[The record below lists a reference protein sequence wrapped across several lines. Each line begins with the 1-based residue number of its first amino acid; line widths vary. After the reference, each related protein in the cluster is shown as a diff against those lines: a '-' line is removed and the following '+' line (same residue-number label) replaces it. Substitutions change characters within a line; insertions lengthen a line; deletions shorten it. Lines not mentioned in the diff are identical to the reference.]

1 MYTLYVVVILKGRK
15 VMHCHCPSLTAF
27 RSHDSL
33 TPPPSRER
41 RREGSRWNGRRSST
55 DSISGHSSPRRRCQ
69 RYAIQYKVEDL
80 ARFFVC
86 ALLVMVV
93 VVVAMCLY
101 LHNPQ
106 WETGAGGLVVSFT
119 RLVCTGLHQP
129 LQDVFYV
136 YPKSHFLNTV
146 VCWQHCYVF

>member
-1 MYTLYVVVILKGRK
+1 MYTLYVLKGRK
-15 VMHCHCPSLTAF
+15 GMHCHCLSLTAF

-41 RREGSRWNGRRSST
+41 RRGGSRWNGRRSST
-55 DSISGHSSPRRRCQ
+55 DSISGRSSPRRRCQ
-69 RYAIQYKVEDL
+69 RYAIQYKAEDL
-80 ARFFVC
+80 ARLFVC
-86 ALLVMVV
+86 ALLVVVVV
-93 VVVAMCLY
+93 VVVANVSLSPQSTVGNRGRGSCSE
-101 LHNPQ
+101 LHK
-106 WETGAGGLVVSFT
+106 